1 MTCRIKSNNMRIA
14 LLTLLIASLNF
25 FSVVAQEGFPING
38 IKDRRPGIY
47 AFKNAT
53 IFTDYQSKIENA
65 TLLIENGEI
74 KAVGTSVNIPKGA
87 IITDLKGK
95 TIYPAW
101 VEPYGNYGLPKVPTN
116 QQGFDR
122 RPQYDS
128 ERTGP
133 YGWNE
138 NVLADYRA
146 AENISVKSK
155 DAEKLKKLGFGA
167 VNSVMENGLIRGTS
181 ALVTLAE
188 LSSQQVIIKSNA
200 AANFSFQNAA
210 SSQSYPNSV
219 MGRVALIRQ
228 TYMDAEWY
236 KNSGNIK
243 QTNLSLE
250 AFNEIKNLPSI
261 FEVGDKHRALLAD
274 KIGDEAGIQF
284 IIKGAGDEYQ
294 WIDAIKKTNAP
305 YILTLNFPDAY
316 DVEDPYAAMNVS
328 YDQMKHWE
336 MAPANAKMFADNGIM
351 FAFSADG
358 LKNEAD
364 YLKNIRIA
372 VKYGLPESEALKA
385 MTYSP
390 ATMLGAGNK
399 VGSLKKGMLAN
410 FVIASGNIFE
420 EKSVIYET
428 WVQGTKTTVADLNAP
443 DFAGNYKLDVDGKS
457 LLMEITG
464 IPGKQSVKVKL
475 NDSTVW
481 KGKSTID
488 GSNVTISYN
497 DPDVDGSV
505 RMSGWKSGKGFKGS
519 AQMPDGKWVNWTAT
533 FNSVM
538 EDKDKS
544 DEKESDEKPELGK
557 MLYPFMAYGYES
569 RPTQEKILFKNA
581 TVWTNESEGIVEN
594 TDVLV
599 ENGKITQVGKN
610 LSSKDAKVIDAT
622 GKHLTSGI
630 IDEHSHAALSSVN
643 EGSHAVTAEVRM
655 YDAVDSEDI
664 DIYRQLAGGVTA
676 AQLLHGSANPVG
688 GQSALVKFRWGV
700 TPDEMRIKGADGFIK
715 FALGENVK
723 QSNWGDNNTIR
734 FPQTRMGVEQVYVNA
749 FTKAQEYDAEWKKY
763 NKLSAKA
770 KLSAT
775 KPRRDLQL
783 ETLAEILN
791 SERFI
796 SCHSYVQSEINMLM
810 KVAESFNFRINT
822 FTHIL
827 EGYKVADKMAEHGAG
842 GSTFADW
849 WAYKYEVRE
858 AIPYNANLMQQAGVT
873 VAINSDDGEMARRL
887 NQEAA
892 KSVKYGG
899 MSEEDAWKLVTLNPA
914 KLLHLDERMGSV
926 KAGKDADL
934 VLWNTNPLSIY
945 AKAEKTLIDG
955 IVYFDIEK
963 DKQLRADMTAEKMR
977 LINKMRGEKKAGK
990 PTQKPSPRYKHNFHC
1005 EDLLMFSTEST
1016 EE

>member
-1 MTCRIKSNNMRIA
+1 MRII
-14 LLTLLIASLNF
+14 LLTLLVSILNL

-38 IKDRRPGIY
+38 VKDKRPGIY
-47 AFKNAT
+47 AFTNAT
-53 IFTDYQSKIENA
+53 IFTDFQSKIENA

-74 KAVGTSVNIPKGA
+74 KAVGTSINIPKGA

-95 TIYPAW
+95 TVYPAW
-101 VEPYGNYGLPKVPTN
+101 IEPYGNYGLPKVPAN
-116 QQGFDR
+116 QRSFNSTPQFD
-122 RPQYDS
+122 S
-128 ERTGP
+128 KRTGP

-138 NVLADYRA
+138 NILSDYRA
-146 AENISVKSK
+146 SENITVKAK
-155 DAEKLKKLGFGA
+155 DAGSLKKLGFGA
-167 VNSVMENGLIRGTS
+167 VNTVMENGLIRGTS
-181 ALVTLAE
+181 ALLSLAE
-188 LSSQQVIIKSNA
+188 LSEQQVILKTNA
-200 AANFSFQNAA
+200 AANFSFQNAS
-210 SSQSYPNSV
+210 SSQVYPNSV

-228 TYMDAEWY
+228 TYIDAEWY
-236 KNSGNIK
+236 GKTGSK
-243 QTNLSLE
+243 EQTNLSLE

-261 FEVGDKHRALLAD
+261 FEVSDKHRALLAD
-274 KIGDEAGIQF
+274 KIGDEAGVQY
-284 IIKGAGDEYQ
+284 IIKGTGDEYQ
-294 WIDAIKKTNAP
+294 WIDAMKKTNASF
-305 YILTLNFPDAY
+305 ILSLNFPKAY

-336 MAPANAKMFADNGIM
+336 MAPANAKMFAEKGIS
-351 FAFSADG
+351 FAFTADG
-358 LKNEAD
+358 LKKKSD
-364 YLKNIRIA
+364 YLKNIRNAIR
-372 VKYGLPESEALKA
+372 YGLSESDALKA
-385 MTYSP
+385 MTYTP
-390 ATMLGAGNK
+390 ANMLGAGSK
-399 VGSLKKGMLAN
+399 IGSLKKGMLAN
-410 FVIASGNIFE
+410 FVVTSGNIFE
-420 EKSVIYET
+420 EKTVIHET
-428 WVQGTKTTVADLNAP
+428 WVHGIKTMVADMNAP
-443 DFAGNYKLDVDGKS
+443 DYAGNYQLNIDGKS

-464 IPGKQSVKVKL
+464 TAGKQSIKVKL
-475 NDSTVW
+475 NDSTAW
-481 KGKSTID
+481 KGKSKID
-488 GSNVTISYN
+488 GSNVTISYK
-497 DPDVDGSV
+497 DPDADGSM
-505 RMSGWKSGKGFKGS
+505 RMSGWRSGNGFKGKAQKTDGSWVSWTAIFSS
-519 AQMPDGKWVNWTAT
+519 AIDGK
-533 FNSVM
+533 
-538 EDKDKS
+538 EKS
-544 DEKESDEKPELGK
+544 GDQSKDEKPTLGK
-557 MLYPFMAYGYES
+557 MLYPFMAFGNEN
-569 RPTQEKILFKNA
+569 RPIQEKILFKNA
-581 TVWTNESEGIVEN
+581 TVWTNESEGIIEN

-599 ENGKITQVGKN
+599 ENGKIRQVGKN
-610 LSSKDAKVIDAT
+610 LSSKGAKVIDAA

-655 YDAVDSEDI
+655 YDAVDAEDI

-700 TPDEMRIKGADGFIK
+700 TPDEMKIKGADGFIK

-775 KPRRDLQL
+775 KPRRDLQM

-914 KLLHLDERMGSV
+914 KLLHLDDRMGSV

-955 IVYFDIEK
+955 IVYFDVEK
-963 DKQLRADMTAEKMR
+963 DKQLRADMAAEKVR

-1016 EE
+1016 EK